1 MNIKA
6 TALKLATLGALAA
19 AFVVASPAKAD
30 AQVSFG
36 VRVGGPVYPYGHA
49 RPYYAPP
56 AYGGY
61 YGGGYYGGGYYGGGY
76 YGHPPYG
83 HPYAGWHHEHF
94 YGRGYYR

>member
-1 MNIKA
+1 MNIKIA
-6 TALKLATLGALAA
+6 ALKLATFGTLAA

-36 VRVGGPVYPYGHA
+36 VRVGPPVVYGYGHV

-56 AYGGY
+56 VYGYPGY
-61 YGGGYYGGGYYGGGY
+61 YGRPSY
-76 YGHPPYG
+76 
-83 HPYAGWHHEHF
+83 GWHHEHF